1 MWQTDLVFYL
11 VMFVILVISAVLVV
25 LTHAGYF
32 HTVRVRMA
40 TPHVQPRHFAYVVKT
55 GPYKSCAEAFSSLA
69 MLAPK
74 KILFGI
80 YYDDPDTIAEDKLR
94 YLVGVCLPDPKEVS
108 NSDDDLTERLKSN
121 GYQFHTFPACEKA
134 VMTDYPKRNFLS
146 FMLAVTYV
154 YPALKKFTAAYK
166 LTAGPCIEYYEP
178 DMIQFIL
185 PLDHHEEFYVPGIDP
200 RYS

>member
-1 MWQTDLVFYL
+1 MSHAITLSLVHIHPRTYLKTQTCTGANLNTAKVINYRRDLASPSCKMWQTDLVFYL

-80 YYDDPDTIAEDKLR
+80 YYDDPDT
-94 YLVGVCLPDPKEVS
+94 VCIYVILDVIHVHMVW
-108 NSDDDLTERLKSN
+108 LKMN
-121 GYQFHTFPACEKA
+121 
-134 VMTDYPKRNFLS
+134 
-146 FMLAVTYV
+146 
-154 YPALKKFTAAYK
+154 AAS
-166 LTAGPCIEYYEP
+166 
-178 DMIQFIL
+178 
-185 PLDHHEEFYVPGIDP
+185 GI
-200 RYS
+200 